1 MNKKRDT
8 NNDSKRKKH
17 CKSKSNNDKKWERPA
32 GYYKEYETRR
42 RGEGHVT
49 RLRIKALTSLLSEIY
64 PSATPDKTRMIPY
77 MVCLADREFRCHSY
91 RQHVSY
97 LQTHQGT
104 LHMYGLKTVPSKSCL
119 QHVATTIADY
129 EWLHGGWCVI
139 QYYHVLCTSR
149 CCSSAGKSDNQADP
163 VLVAP

>member
-1 MNKKRDT
+1 MNKKRDGT
-8 NNDSKRKKH
+8 TKHDKSKKR
-17 CKSKSNNDKKWERPA
+17 CKSKSFDDKKWERPA

-42 RGEGHVT
+42 MGEGHTT
-49 RLRIKALTSLLSEIY
+49 RLRIKALAALLSEIY
-64 PSATPDKTRMIPY
+64 PLAIPDKTRMIPY

-119 QHVATTIADY
+119 HNAATTIADY
-129 EWLHGGWCVI
+129 GWLHEIMEW
-139 QYYHVLCTSR
+139 
-149 CCSSAGKSDNQADP
+149 
-163 VLVAP
+163 